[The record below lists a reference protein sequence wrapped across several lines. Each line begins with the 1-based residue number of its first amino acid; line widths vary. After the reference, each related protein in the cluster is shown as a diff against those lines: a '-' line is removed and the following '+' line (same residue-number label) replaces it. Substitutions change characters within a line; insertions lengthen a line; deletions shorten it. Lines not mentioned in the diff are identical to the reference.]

1 MAKVM
6 IVATT
11 GVPHSAS
18 FIDYKDIKYQDKWI
32 SFEPG
37 SHFTNGKVVEWSFE
51 VENAITFDIPDTR
64 VYEAAKKVV
73 EQYTDSTYFIGVR
86 DCVSFS
92 ADFASYCGLMTTSAN
107 FTPYGFILALSYY
120 NKYEV
125 FN

>member
-18 FIDYKDIKYQDKWI
+18 YIQYDSIKYRDKWI

-37 SHFTNGKVVEWSFE
+37 SHFTNGRVVEWSFQI
-51 VENAITFDIPDTR
+51 ENAITFDIPDT
-64 VYEAAKKVV
+64 VV
-73 EQYTDSTYFIGVR
+73 NLAEKQVVQEYTGSTYFIGVR

-92 ADFASYCGLMTTSAN
+92 ADFASYCGLVTTYFN
-107 FTPYGFILALSYY
+107 YTPYGFILGLSYY
-120 NKYEV
+120 NQYEV

>member
-11 GVPHSAS
+11 GVPHSAV
-18 FIDYKDIKYQDKWI
+18 FIDYKDIKYRDKWI

-37 SHFTNGKVVEWSFE
+37 SHFTNGRVVEWSFE
-51 VENAITFDIPDTR
+51 VENAITFDIPDT
-64 VYEAAKKVV
+64 VV
-73 EQYTDSTYFIGVR
+73 ARAEKNVVADYADSFYFIGVR

-92 ADFASYCGLMTTSAN
+92 ADFARYCNLMTTTAN
-107 FTPYGFILALSYY
+107 MTPYGFILGLSYY
-120 NKYEV
+120 NDYEV

>member
-6 IVATT
+6 IATTT

-18 FIDYKDIKYQDKWI
+18 FIDYKDIKYRDKWI

-51 VENAITFDIPDTR
+51 VENAITFDIPDTI
-64 VYEAAKKVV
+64 VAAAEKKVV

-92 ADFASYCGLMTTSAN
+92 ADFASYCGLTTTCVN
-107 FTPYGFILALSYY
+107 YTPYGFILALSLY